1 MASDHTPTSPT
12 PRSRIPGSR
21 MALAI
26 TCIIVTAVVVAG
38 SLAGA
43 LPGRNRV
50 QRDDIARGAV
60 VTRHIANNTIRSAD
74 IRDGQVTSSDIA
86 QGGIDISNL
95 SDDLR
100 PRYARIE
107 YTGGTAPT
115 SAQLL
120 AGSGVADWSRVAE
133 GIYRVQFD
141 TDVRPC
147 GWTTSRNDAAAG
159 AVRPGLIGSEL
170 ASTAEPD
177 TLWIRTWDTDG
188 TADDLEIGD
197 AFTVTVTCAR

>member
-1 MASDHTPTSPT
+1 MSADHTPTTST

-38 SLAGA
+38 GLAGA

-60 VTRHIANNTIRSAD
+60 VTRHIANNTIRSVD
-74 IRDGQVTSSDIA
+74 IRDGQVFSNDIA
-86 QGGIDISNL
+86 QGGVDISNL
-95 SDDLR
+95 APDLR

-115 SAQLL
+115 SARLL
-120 AGSGVADWSRVAE
+120 AGSGVVDWNRVGE

-147 GWTTSRNDAAAG
+147 GWTTSRNDSAAG
-159 AVRPGLIGSEL
+159 AVGPGLIGSEL
-170 ASTAEPD
+170 ESSTAPD

-188 TADDLEIGD
+188 LADDLQIGD